1 MRLLVALCA
10 LVIVRMAGRAQFIDV
25 PDDPEKWI
33 AGDPPRKYD
42 ERWNE
47 ASSNTTYQ
55 WVVTLRDGRPR
66 VARRG
71 SEKEPADP
79 LPFRIPRGTA
89 AEGLSGTRFTAKVD
103 DGWIV
108 AFNHGE
114 FGAGLWWFSPD
125 GKRRQKLAED
135 WINGF
140 VPTEAGLLALEG
152 IAHGGQSQGGLIR
165 INRDSKGR
173 WRTETIVDLKS
184 PADAAAKL
192 ANGSVLVASDNQL
205 IRVNPTSKKVE
216 VLVDDAFWDGL
227 YPTSMV
233 VARDGS
239 IYLAMV
245 HGVAR
250 IRQKNGKHQVIWLV
264 PEPFVRAKPEPEGLK

>member
-1 MRLLVALCA
+1 M
-10 LVIVRMAGRAQFIDV
+10 GR
-25 PDDPEKWI
+25 
-33 AGDPPRKYD
+33 DPPRGP
-42 ERWNE
+42 
-47 ASSNTTYQ
+47 A
-55 WVVTLRDGRPR
+55 
-66 VARRG
+66 ARRG

-79 LPFRIPRGTA
+79 LPFEIPRGTA
-89 AEGLSGTRFTAKVD
+89 AEGLYGSRFSAKVD

-108 AFNHGE
+108 AFNYGE
-114 FGAGLWWFSPD
+114 FGAGLWWFSPN
-125 GKRRQKLAED
+125 GKRRQKLAEA

-140 VPTEAGLLALEG
+140 VPTDAGLLALEG

-184 PADAAAKL
+184 PANAAAKL
-192 ANGSVLVASDNQL
+192 PDGSVLVASDNQL
-205 IRVNPTSKKVE
+205 IRVNPSSKKVE

-250 IRQKNGKHQVIWLV
+250 IRQKNGKHQVTWLV